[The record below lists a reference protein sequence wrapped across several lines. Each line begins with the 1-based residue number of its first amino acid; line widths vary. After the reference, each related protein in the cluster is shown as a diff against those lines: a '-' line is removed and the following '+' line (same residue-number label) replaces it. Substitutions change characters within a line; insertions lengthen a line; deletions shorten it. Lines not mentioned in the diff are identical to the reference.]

1 MSPLSFLLNIL
12 WLIFGGLAAALAWVI
27 AAAIMAIT
35 IIGLPWAFAAMRIA
49 LYTLL
54 PFGHEIRSRPDTGM
68 LSLLGNIIWFVFLGG
83 FLMGVGWLLAGC
95 ILCLTIVG
103 IPFGMACFRIA
114 SFAFFPFGKELV
126 DVRALGE
133 SRIAGTTLANIV
145 WFVLAG
151 LWLAIG
157 HVVSAIACLASC
169 LLILPLLL
177 GAPAW
182 ALAHLNLARVALAPL
197 GKRIVPKGA
206 AYRSQIAVA
215 GSGRLENRLRR
226 LPDPV
231 DEIDPL
237 P

>member
-1 MSPLSFLLNIL
+1 M
-12 WLIFGGLAAALAWVI
+12 AA
-27 AAAIMAIT
+27 
-35 IIGLPWAFAAMRIA
+35 
-49 LYTLL
+49 
-54 PFGHEIRSRPDTGM
+54 
-68 LSLLGNIIWFVFLGG
+68 LGNIIWFVFLGG

-231 DEIDPL
+231 DEIDLL